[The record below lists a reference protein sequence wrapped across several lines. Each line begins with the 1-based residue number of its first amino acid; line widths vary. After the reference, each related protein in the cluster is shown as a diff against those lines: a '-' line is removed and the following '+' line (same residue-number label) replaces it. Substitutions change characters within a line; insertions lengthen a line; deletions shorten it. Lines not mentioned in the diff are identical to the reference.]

1 MRTFTMQTISRVA
14 VIAALAAFAVLQ
26 RSTTAESGTNT
37 DDVRR
42 FELALGFQPGQ
53 TRVIPQLGATIR
65 YLRTQRAA
73 SVNGHDVYAVYV
85 EKLD

>member
-1 MRTFTMQTISRVA
+1 MLSIVVSALVSRVQ
-14 VIAALAAFAVLQ
+14 AA
-26 RSTTAESGTNT
+26 SGTSSA

-53 TRVIPQLGATIR
+53 TRVIPQLGATVR
-65 YLRTQRAA
+65 YLRTVRV
-73 SVNGHDVYAVYV
+73 SEKVYAVYV